1 MTLFTFLGGAF
12 IKLVLFSSFLYIFF
26 LTDLIA
32 GIRKE
37 KEAGTLPPNV
47 ASGWKSYIGT
57 TKMLYIKM
65 LFFSSLLS

>member
-47 ASGWKSYIGT
+47 ASGMEELSWNYKNAVYQNA
-57 TKMLYIKM
+57 
-65 LFFSSLLS
+65 LFFITP